1 MPINKRQSEDL
12 EKLLEFL
19 SQDTNDELKNL
30 SSISQYDE
38 NKQLLISELKKH
50 VQDIDEKS
58 DDKTLIK
65 NATDLIDSYNPSL
78 IVRALNG
85 FINFFNGL
93 VNRVNN
99 FISSLRGSSIPE
111 QEKELVPEPEPELET
126 ETKSDT
132 EPEQELEQELEQE
145 PEQEPEQELEQEPEQ
160 ELEQE
165 LEQEPEQELEQ
176 ELEQEPD
183 IQRLESQRRTLERE
197 ISKLQ
202 QKESVYQTQISR
214 LEKALETIKV
224 EKSPGEAPI
233 SDFLN
238 RNITKKSKEKTDN
251 PDLNI
256 LEKARANWAKS
267 TRLLTGSESVVRDLN
282 GVLESVKNIDQTG
295 WLPSQKSELEQ
306 KVTIVR
312 QTFDNERTELNNI
325 YNKIRPGLI
334 NNYNSLVDYL
344 NTQASDNSKTYWAAN
359 LLLNEV
365 HHLIN
370 GMDTI
375 LDIEDKNLPEPP
387 PALDEYIKTE
397 ITKGRDSLQEIK
409 RKIAPK
415 RDASSKVASQID
427 NLKKALKAAAA
438 QLSANTNRSSAPPPP
453 PPPPPTA
460 PHSTPTDSSTNNLIP
475 HSTHSQEPKPKEIR
489 K

>member
-132 EPEQELEQELEQE
+132 
-145 PEQEPEQELEQEPEQ
+145 
-160 ELEQE
+160 
-165 LEQEPEQELEQ
+165 EPEQELEQ